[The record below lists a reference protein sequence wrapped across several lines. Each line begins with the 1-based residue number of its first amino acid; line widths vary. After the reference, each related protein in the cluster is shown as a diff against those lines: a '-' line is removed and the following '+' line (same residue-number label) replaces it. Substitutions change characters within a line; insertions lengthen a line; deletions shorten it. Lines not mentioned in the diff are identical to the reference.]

1 MISHYVSGGHTMTP
15 PTASDR
21 SAFGKA
27 NPHALATILEAS
39 ETRRIISATDI
50 YDISGVKLWAGNQP
64 VSTSLQRK
72 LLDRELR
79 QPLETSLVAEDG
91 VSAASLALA
100 FEELLGGGSA
110 LLPLLQPH
118 AQRLASLIKGLT
130 LHPVAQLLLT
140 AAQTARP
147 EHYAHAVAAM
157 ALNGA
162 LMVAG
167 GGDDAAV
174 RLALLCGLLHDVGEM
189 YIGPEH
195 GEAEADRDLD
205 FASYQQLVVHPH
217 VGSLLLAQLT
227 NYPADVARAVAEH
240 HERLDQ
246 SGYPNALAGRQM
258 STQGRLLAVTEAT
271 LNALRSPYSHLLH
284 ASVALRAVPGEFDL
298 VWVGKITQA
307 ASAQP
312 PQSAV
317 MEPEDI
323 QQRLAALSEVLA
335 SAESRVSALAAQA
348 QLPAL
353 QQALELAEFLLGRLR
368 TGWNESGLWNPSALL
383 SADAAEVEALE
394 DELYFRLRGVQRAA
408 LLRAGTLPAPQAQQL
423 QDLCDSLAMG
433 GG

>member
-1 MISHYVSGGHTMTP
+1 
-15 PTASDR
+15 
-21 SAFGKA
+21 
-27 NPHALATILEAS
+27 
-39 ETRRIISATDI
+39 
-50 YDISGVKLWAGNQP
+50 
-64 VSTSLQRK
+64 
-72 LLDRELR
+72 
-79 QPLETSLVAEDG
+79 
-91 VSAASLALA
+91 
-100 FEELLGGGSA
+100 
-110 LLPLLQPH
+110 
-118 AQRLASLIKGLT
+118 
-130 LHPVAQLLLT
+130 
-140 AAQTARP
+140 
-147 EHYAHAVAAM
+147 M
-157 ALNGA
+157 A
-162 LMVAG
+162 AG

-246 SGYPNALAGRQM
+246 SGYPNALAGGQM

-307 ASAQP
+307 ASAQA

-383 SADAAEVEALE
+383 SADAAEVETLE

-433 GG
+433 G

>member
-1 MISHYVSGGHTMTP
+1 MTP
-15 PTASDR
+15 PAASDR
-21 SAFGKA
+21 SAFGRA

-91 VSAASLALA
+91 VSAASLAIA

-162 LMVAG
+162 LMAAG

-240 HERLDQ
+240 R
-246 SGYPNALAGRQM
+246 
-258 STQGRLLAVTEAT
+258 
-271 LNALRSPYSHLLH
+271 
-284 ASVALRAVPGEFDL
+284 
-298 VWVGKITQA
+298 
-307 ASAQP
+307 
-312 PQSAV
+312 
-317 MEPEDI
+317 
-323 QQRLAALSEVLA
+323 
-335 SAESRVSALAAQA
+335 
-348 QLPAL
+348 
-353 QQALELAEFLLGRLR
+353 
-368 TGWNESGLWNPSALL
+368 
-383 SADAAEVEALE
+383 
-394 DELYFRLRGVQRAA
+394 
-408 LLRAGTLPAPQAQQL
+408 
-423 QDLCDSLAMG
+423 
-433 GG
+433 